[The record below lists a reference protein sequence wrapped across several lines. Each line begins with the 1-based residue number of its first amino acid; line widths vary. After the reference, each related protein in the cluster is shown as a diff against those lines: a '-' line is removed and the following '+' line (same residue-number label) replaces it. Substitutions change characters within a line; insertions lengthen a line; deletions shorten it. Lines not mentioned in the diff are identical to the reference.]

1 MSPCSEGP
9 FSGFPGIAQ
18 ATAIPNVFFAV
29 VLPHLQETGDL
40 LAFLW
45 VSRLTQEMRGVPAFV
60 TADQVWLAQGAR
72 QSFEQLAGGRA
83 GLDRGLETCATV
95 GALLGLR
102 LAGPGGEET
111 VFFVNNPASR
121 RAVGRARAGELRL
134 KPETVAVAIPAEPRP
149 GIFRLYEENVGTITP
164 LVGERLLEAVEI
176 YPQQWIEEAFRT
188 AAELNVRN
196 WKYIERILKRWSEE
210 GRGDERA
217 EGDSFEDRKRRYLGG
232 SLGPPARS
240 R

>member
-1 MSPCSEGP
+1 MKPSADEP
-9 FSGFPGIAQ
+9 FPGFPGIAQ

-29 VLPHLQETGDL
+29 ILPRLQEPCEL

-45 VSRLTQEMRGVPAFV
+45 VSRLTQAQRGEPRFV
-60 TADQVWLAQGAR
+60 NAGQVWNAEGAPA
-72 QSFEQLAGGRA
+72 SFEQLAGGRTT
-83 GLDRGLETCATV
+83 LDRGLDACARI
-95 GALLGLR
+95 GALLSLR

-111 VFFVNNPASR
+111 VYFVNNPSSR

-134 KPETVAVAIPAEPRP
+134 KPETIAIAPPAEDRP

-164 LVGERLLEAVEI
+164 LVGERLLEAVEL
-176 YPQQWIEEAFRT
+176 YPQEWIEEAFRT
-188 AAELNVRN
+188 AAEMNVRN

-210 GRGDERA
+210 GRGDEGA
-217 EGDSFEDRKRRYLGG
+217 EGDSFEERKRRYLGG
-232 SLGPPARS
+232 SPSPAYRS

>member
-1 MSPCSEGP
+1 MRE
-9 FSGFPGIAQ
+9 PG
-18 ATAIPNVFFAV
+18 
-29 VLPHLQETGDL
+29 EL

-45 VSRLTQEMRGVPAFV
+45 VARLTQQQRGEHRFV
-60 TADQVWLAQGAR
+60 EAGQIWAASGAAE
-72 QSFEQLAGGRA
+72 SFESLAGGRG
-83 GLDRGLETCATV
+83 GLERGLVACAV
-95 GALLGLR
+95 SGALLSLR

-111 VFFVNNPASR
+111 VYFVNNPASR

-134 KPETVAVAIPAEPRP
+134 KPETVAIATPVEPRP

-164 LVGERLLEAVEI
+164 LVGERLLEAVEL
-176 YPQQWIEEAFRT
+176 YPQLWIEEAFRT

-196 WKYIERILKRWSEE
+196 WKYIERILKRWGEE
-210 GRGDERA
+210 GRGDEGA

-232 SLGPPARS
+232 SLGPAARAP

>member
-1 MSPCSEGP
+1 MSHQTFG
-9 FSGFPGIAQ
+9 GFPGIGQ
-18 ATAIPNVFFAV
+18 ATAIPNLFFAA
-29 VLPHLQETGDL
+29 VLPRLREPGEL

-45 VSRLTQEMRGVPAFV
+45 VARLTQQQRAEYRFV
-60 TADQVWLAQGAR
+60 DAGQVWATAGAAE
-72 QSFEQLAGGRA
+72 SFESLAGGRA
-83 GLDRGLETCATV
+83 GLERGLAACAAA
-95 GALLGLR
+95 GALLSVR
-102 LAGPGGEET
+102 LNGPGGEET
-111 VFFVNNPASR
+111 VYFVNNPASR

-164 LVGERLLEAVEI
+164 LVGERLLEAI
-176 YPQQWIEEAFRT
+176 DLYPQPWIEDAFRT

-210 GRGDERA
+210 GRGDEGA

-232 SLGPPARS
+232 SLGPAARAP

>member
-1 MSPCSEGP
+1 MTSSAEGP
-9 FSGFPGIAQ
+9 FAGFPGIAQ
-18 ATAIPNVFFAV
+18 ATAIPNVFFAA
-29 VLPHLQETGDL
+29 VLPRLQSAGEL

-45 VSRLTQEMRGVPAFV
+45 VARLTQEMRGVPAFV
-60 TADQVWLAQGAR
+60 SADQIWASPGAAE
-72 QSFEQLAGGRA
+72 SFEQIANGRA
-83 GLDRGLETCATV
+83 ALEAGLNACVAV
-95 GALLGLR
+95 GAILGLR

-111 VFFVNNPASR
+111 VFFVNNLASR
-121 RAVGRARAGELRL
+121 RVVGRARAGELRL
-134 KPETVAVAIPAEPRP
+134 KPETIAVAIAPEPRP

-164 LVGERLLEAVEI
+164 IVGERLLEAVDL

-217 EGDSFEDRKRRYLGG
+217 EGDSLEDRKRRYLGG
-232 SLGPPARS
+232 SLGPAARS

>member
-1 MSPCSEGP
+1 MSEEG
-9 FSGFPGIAQ
+9 FAGFPGIAK
-18 ATAIPNVFFAV
+18 ATAIPNLFFAAI
-29 VLPHLQETGDL
+29 LPRLEEPADL

-45 VSRLTQEMRGVPAFV
+45 VARLAQEQRSEPRFV
-60 TADQVWLAQGAR
+60 NADQVWTAPGAR
-72 QSFEQLAGGRA
+72 ESFERLGGGRE
-83 GLDRGLETCATV
+83 GLARGLERCAAA
-95 GALLGLR
+95 GALLALN

-111 VFFVNNPASR
+111 VYFVNTPASR

-134 KPETVAVAIPAEPRP
+134 KPETVAVAPPPEPRP

-164 LVGERLLEAVEI
+164 LVGERLLEAVDL
-176 YPQQWIEEAFRT
+176 YPADWIEEAFRT

-210 GRGDERA
+210 GRRDEGA

-232 SLGPPARS
+232 SFGPAARS

>member
-1 MSPCSEGP
+1 MSEESP
-9 FSGFPGIAQ
+9 FAGFPGIAK

-29 VLPHLQETGDL
+29 ILPRLHQPGDL

-45 VSRLTQEMRGVPAFV
+45 VARLTQEQRGEVRFV
-60 TADQVWLAQGAR
+60 NAEQVWAAAGAR
-72 QSFEQLAGGRA
+72 ESFEQLSDGHA
-83 GLDRGLETCATV
+83 GLLRGLERCVSV
-95 GALLGLR
+95 GALLGLN
-102 LAGPGGEET
+102 LTGPGGEEA
-111 VFFVNNPASR
+111 VYFLNNPASR

-134 KPETVAVAIPAEPRP
+134 KPETIAVAPPAEPRP

-164 LVGERLLEAVEI
+164 LVGERLIEAVEL
-176 YPQQWIEEAFRT
+176 YPQEWIEEAFRI

-210 GRGDERA
+210 GRGDEGA

-232 SLGPPARS
+232 SLGPAARS

>member
-1 MSPCSEGP
+1 VNDTR
-9 FSGFPGIAQ
+9 FTGFPGIGQ
-18 ATAIPNVFFAV
+18 ATAIPNVFFAA
-29 VLPHLQETGDL
+29 VLPRLREPCEL

-45 VSRLTQEMRGVPAFV
+45 TARLTQEQRGEPRFLNANQIW
-60 TADQVWLAQGAR
+60 AAPGAR
-72 QSFEQLAGGRA
+72 ESFEQLGGGRE
-83 GLDRGLETCATV
+83 GLHRGLGACAAV

-111 VFFVNNPASR
+111 VYFLNNPASR

-134 KPETVAVAIPAEPRP
+134 KPETVAVAIPTEPRP

-164 LVGERLLEAVEI
+164 LVGERLLEAI
-176 YPQQWIEEAFRT
+176 DLYPQEWIEGAFRT

-210 GRGDERA
+210 GRDDEGA

-232 SLGPPARS
+232 SLGPAARPG
-240 R
+240 